1 MMSKRTLNKPPCQ
14 PPRRPARDRILPVRS
29 GKLKDDERRRRVVA
43 LFLQRPPEKRTE
55 NDVLAFYG
63 WLEQNRRE
71 LLKRGQGDPYQ
82 QLKVDLRGYIQ

>member
-1 MMSKRTLNKPPCQ
+1 M
-14 PPRRPARDRILPVRS
+14 RS

-43 LFLQRPPEKRTE
+43 LFLQRPAEKRTE
-55 NDVLAFYG
+55 NDVLTFYG

-71 LLKRGQGDPYQ
+71 LLKHGQGDPYQ

>member
-1 MMSKRTLNKPPCQ
+1 M
-14 PPRRPARDRILPVRS
+14 
-29 GKLKDDERRRRVVA
+29 VA